1 VDMNWYGILTL
12 KMLGFAKQIKTA
24 ELPKVMRKENAH
36 SQSPYV
42 PAE

>member
-1 VDMNWYGILTL
+1 
-12 KMLGFAKQIKTA
+12 MLGLAEQIKTV

-36 SQSPYV
+36 SRSLYV